1 MLAEVNFPN
10 KRSKRQ
16 NTGKQAKGNKEAE
29 GKNDADMRDLK
40 VGHRPG
46 FREAQMAVAA
56 HMNMH
61 DVGFRWGA
69 PSPPGDDGDHGGPPD
84 DRDDGHRGKRYT
96 CSIRKG
102 LVCKMDSNCY
112 WRSQVLLLSPNAHLD
127 WQGDAWM
134 TCRERWGELSG
145 KELPTWKD
153 WKRLCNAAWRDRMA
167 SNHGCYKHRVRDVTW
182 KKAEDDI
189 DARHIDESAKKYRD
203 RVSEQVRHLAS
214 LMVTAGHR
222 GLRRAGTGV
231 AEEGP

>member
-10 KRSKRQ
+10 RRPKRQ

-61 DVGFRWGA
+61 DVGFRWGD

-84 DRDDGHRGKRYT
+84 DRDDGGHADACGEPGDQRPLRGKTYT

-102 LVCKMDSNCY
+102 LVCRMDSNCY
-112 WRSQVLLLSPNAHLD
+112 WRSEVLLLSPNAHLD
-127 WQGDAWM
+127 LQGDA
-134 TCRERWGELSG
+134 
-145 KELPTWKD
+145 
-153 WKRLCNAAWRDRMA
+153 
-167 SNHGCYKHRVRDVTW
+167 
-182 KKAEDDI
+182 
-189 DARHIDESAKKYRD
+189 
-203 RVSEQVRHLAS
+203 
-214 LMVTAGHR
+214 
-222 GLRRAGTGV
+222 
-231 AEEGP
+231 